1 MHGGRGE
8 DECHV
13 AFGER
18 REASLERGSE
28 GMDLGEELA
37 VGHAAAGGCFDEDCF
52 VGNWCGGVVELRE
65 SVVCDGERLRRR
77 RKWDFWAEAMVCFGF
92 VAVAAF
98 WVD

>member
-1 MHGGRGE
+1 M
-8 DECHV
+8 

-52 VGNWCGGVVELRE
+52 VGDESGGLVEMRE

-77 RKWDFWAEAMVCFGF
+77 RKWDFWAEALVSFGF
-92 VAVAAF
+92 GAEAAL